1 MPGYTRNTALFE
13 KVYTDTYGKL
23 FYFLHR
29 LTAKNDA
36 LTDDLVQNVYVALWE
51 KMDTLNE
58 EKNYLPLLYTIAKRQ
73 LIDHYR
79 KELNEQSKLDGWG
92 KLQPAEG
99 ANTTTDQL
107 TFKEISTGIEKVLLT
122 MPERRREIFL
132 LCREEGLSHRE
143 IATRMNISVHSV
155 EQQMN
160 LALKALQKEF
170 RHFRY
175 NEAALLAMMVIVSWD
190 ISKLAN

>member
-13 KVYTDTYGKL
+13 KVYTDTYGKV

-58 EKNYLPLLYTIAKRQ
+58 EENYLPLLYTIAKRQ
-73 LIDHYR
+73 LIDHCR
-79 KELNEQSKLDGWG
+79 KELSEQSKLDGWG

-143 IATRMNISVHSV
+143 IASRMNISVHSV

-175 NEAALLAMMVIVSWD
+175 NEAALLAMMVIVSWE
-190 ISKLAN
+190 ISNLAN